1 MNIVEEQIEG
11 LNNEPPVFKGLKYP
25 ISKNIHLPKNYFI
38 LAAIGQRGSGKSF
51 SIVKTLSNMEKY
63 GYYDH
68 ITNEKVDIRHILFS
82 PTFKGNPIFS
92 TLKYLDEEEDVIN
105 EYTDN
110 KLYDVLEEI
119 KLDRKLT

>member
-38 LAAIGQRGSGKSF
+38 LASIGQRGSGKSY

-63 GYYDH
+63 GYYDN

-105 EYTDN
+105 EYTDD
-110 KLYDVLEEI
+110 KLYDVL
-119 KLDRKLT
+119 